1 MVRIISDTL
10 SSIPVKEAKQLKLP
24 FLPQIVI
31 FGEESYMD
39 DSEIDSETFLER
51 LKKSTVLPKTAA
63 PYPHLYQPILEELV
77 KTGDEILIICPTSKM
92 SGTFS
97 RAMVAVQEFPDAKI
111 TVLDTPLLG
120 AGLGTLVRSALKWAE
135 DGLDAA
141 KISEK
146 VLEFANRNR
155 TYFLVDTLEYL
166 QKGGRIGAAKALV
179 GSLLQVKPI
188 LSVENGEV
196 KAVDSQRTRK
206 KALIRFVEMVTS
218 DCPNSDTAYL
228 NVQHGGAFEEANTLA
243 AELYEKIGIMNI
255 PITNLPPAILVHG
268 GPGVLGV
275 SFFVDKN

>member
-10 SSIPVKEAKQLKLP
+10 SSIPVEEAKQMKLP

-39 DSEIDSETFLER
+39 DSEIDSETFIER
-51 LKKSTVLPKTAA
+51 LKKSPVLPKTAA

-92 SGTFS
+92 SGTYN
-97 RAMVAVQEFPDAKI
+97 RAMVAVQEFPDVKI
-111 TVLDTPLLG
+111 TVLDTLLLG

-135 DGLDAA
+135 EGLDAA
-141 KISEK
+141 TISEM
-146 VLEFANRNR
+146 VLELASRNR

-179 GSLLQVKPI
+179 GSVLQVKPI

-196 KAVDSQRTRK
+196 KAVDSQRTRN
-206 KALIRFVEMVTS
+206 KALARFIEMVTS
-218 DCPNSDTAYL
+218 ECPNEDIANL
-228 NVQHGGAFEEANTLA
+228 NVQHGGAFEA
-243 AELYEKIGIMNI
+243 ARALSVELGEKTGILDI

-275 SFFVDKN
+275 SFFVKKS

>member
-10 SSIPVKEAKQLKLP
+10 SSIPVEEAKQMKLP

-39 DSEIDSETFLER
+39 DSEIDSETFIER
-51 LKKSTVLPKTAA
+51 LKKSPVLPKTAA

-92 SGTFS
+92 SGTYN
-97 RAMVAVQEFPDAKI
+97 RAMVAVQEFPDVKI
-111 TVLDTPLLG
+111 TVLDTLLLG

-135 DGLDAA
+135 EGLDAA
-141 KISEK
+141 TISEM
-146 VLEFANRNR
+146 VLELASRNR

-179 GSLLQVKPI
+179 GSVLQVKPI

-196 KAVDSQRTRK
+196 KAVDSQRTRN
-206 KALIRFVEMVTS
+206 KALARFIEMVTS
-218 DCPNSDTAYL
+218 ECPNEDIANL
-228 NVQHGGAFEEANTLA
+228 NVQHGGAFKA
-243 AELYEKIGIMNI
+243 ARALSVELGEKTGILDI

-268 GPGVLGV
+268 GPGILGV
-275 SFFVDKN
+275 SFFVKKS